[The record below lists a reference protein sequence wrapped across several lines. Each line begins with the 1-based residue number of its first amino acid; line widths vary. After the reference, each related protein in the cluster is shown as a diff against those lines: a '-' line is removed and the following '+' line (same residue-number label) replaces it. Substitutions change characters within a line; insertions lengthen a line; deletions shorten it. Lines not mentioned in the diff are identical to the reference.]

1 MFLQKFLKYFQKMCK
16 ELINKRFINI
26 VNSVLESKKA
36 SSKADVCQKFRI
48 SPQKFSEIL
57 KERMN
62 VGTDLLAYVAELY
75 PEYSL
80 RWLLTGEGSM
90 LESDENSED
99 KASGS
104 TKLSEKEAFSVLLEQ
119 VKQLSADNALLKA
132 ELERL
137 KAGTGNAL
145 NVATA

>member
-1 MFLQKFLKYFQKMCK
+1 MCK

-36 SSKADVCQKFRI
+36 SSKADICQKFRI

-90 LESDENSED
+90 LKSDVSVPIGAQECEAERPSNALET
-99 KASGS
+99 S
-104 TKLSEKEAFSVLLEQ
+104 TSSVILELVEQ
-119 VKQLSADNALLKA
+119 IKQLTAENALLKA
-132 ELERL
+132 ELDRRQI
-137 KAGTGNAL
+137 AVQDASTGCSARA
-145 NVATA
+145 V